1 MKNPVSGYNIL
12 SWYIIVVALE
22 NLADFFSSGVFKIN
36 LHKSDPAYSSVAT
49 MRLMYATTALVISLA
64 AIIGG
69 GKQSLSWA
77 LVPVPSSSLMTTTR
91 RPLGGS
97 STITNSNAASTTSQQ
112 RWNRQPHQ
120 LLFIAKSRN
129 CIVDDCTA
137 VSNGAVLAASTSRCL
152 ENDDEA
158 EQAGY
163 KTTFTSA
170 VASGWQP
177 EGRMK
182 FAGITHRATTS
193 TSALSMSSRS
203 APLLPDGGLS
213 PCVIKVVGVGGGGC
227 NAVDR
232 MLDTRVTGVDF
243 WALNTD
249 AQALGR
255 SKAKGASVLNIGS
268 AATRGL
274 GAGGNPDIGKLA
286 AEESRAEIA
295 AMVAGTDLC
304 FVTSGMGG
312 GTGSG
317 AAPVVAEVSKEAGA
331 LTIGIVT
338 KPFRFEGKRRMRQA
352 IAAIERLKQHVDTV
366 IVVSNDRLLDIIPE
380 DTPMN
385 RAFAVADDILR
396 QGVVGISEIIVKPGL
411 INVDFADV
419 RSVMSDA
426 GTALMGIGMG
436 KGKTGAE
443 DAARAAISSP
453 LLDSSIDNARGVVFN
468 ISGGEGLSLTDVNRA
483 ARLIYDS
490 VEEDANVIFGALID
504 DSLDDSISITVLAT
518 GFADVTKQNLEFLND
533 VVTGNAVVAK
543 GKKKTATTAAAGGIT
558 SMSRRQKTLYADDEY
573 ESPPIKL
580 TPSPSSGNDGDRV
593 PDFLKSLKR
602 RS

>member
-1 MKNPVSGYNIL
+1 MAAMAIL
-12 SWYIIVVALE
+12 ASCY
-22 NLADFFSSGVFKIN
+22 
-36 LHKSDPAYSSVAT
+36 T
-49 MRLMYATTALVISLA
+49 ATTTYAFAPAATSLLQ
-64 AIIGG
+64 
-69 GKQSLSWA
+69 KQSI
-77 LVPVPSSSLMTTTR
+77 V
-91 RPLGGS
+91 S
-97 STITNSNAASTTSQQ
+97 STIAPSSLHAFSDNHIEGEEEISFA
-112 RWNRQPHQ
+112 
-120 LLFIAKSRN
+120 
-129 CIVDDCTA
+129 
-137 VSNGAVLAASTSRCL
+137 
-152 ENDDEA
+152 
-158 EQAGY
+158 
-163 KTTFTSA
+163 SA

-177 EGRMK
+177 ERGS
-182 FAGITHRATTS
+182 FAGITRRNTKTS
-193 TSALSMSSRS
+193 STALGMSDYDSY
-203 APLLPDGGLS
+203 AVIPDGGLS

-232 MLDTRVTGVDF
+232 MLDTRVSGVDF
-243 WALNTD
+243 WAINTD

-255 SKAKGASVLNIGS
+255 SKAKGARVLNIGT

-274 GAGGNPDIGKLA
+274 GAGGNPEVGQLA

-295 AMVAGTDLC
+295 AMVEGTDLC

-352 IAAIERLKQHVDTV
+352 VAAIERLKENVDTV

-380 DTPMN
+380 NTPMN

-426 GTALMGIGMG
+426 GTALMGIGIG
-436 KGKTGAE
+436 SGKTGAE
-443 DAARAAISSP
+443 DAATAAISSP
-453 LLDSSIDNARGVVFN
+453 LLDSSIDNAKGVVFN

-483 ARLIYDS
+483 AKLIYDS

-504 DSLDDSISITVLAT
+504 DSLEDSISITVLAT
-518 GFADVTKQNLEFLND
+518 GFADNTKQNLDFLND
-533 VVTGNAVVAK
+533 VASRPS
-543 GKKKTATTAAAGGIT
+543 AASTPPPPVYVEEEEDEPEEEEG
-558 SMSRRQKTLYADDEY
+558 DD
-573 ESPPIKL
+573 
-580 TPSPSSGNDGDRV
+580 NDGRV
-593 PDFLKSLKR
+593 PSFLRTLKR
-602 RS
+602 RR